1 MKEMTPKER
10 VMAFFRHEP
19 VDELPTDEGIFV
31 LFNPEAYKER
41 PSHEHGGVD
50 WFGVPWKYESSVD
63 AIAPDHSVEPI
74 MEDICDWRELVKF
87 PDLDAWDWSKVEEID
102 HISEI
107 DRENKVFE
115 IMFVNGPFERLHM
128 LMGFENALCALL
140 TDPEEVEEF
149 FNTYMEWKIKLM
161 EKVIEYYK
169 PDVLM
174 FHDDWGTQNNMFF
187 SPDVW
192 RSLIFP
198 QECISKSTPSSWQ
211 RSTAFLICGLIRER
225 HTSGI
230 PDRSPGRHS
239 DRRGSAQ
246 TRA

>member
-1 MKEMTPKER
+1 MPLHR
-10 VMAFFRHEP
+10 IILLNR
-19 VDELPTDEGIFV
+19 
-31 LFNPEAYKER
+31 
-41 PSHEHGGVD
+41 S
-50 WFGVPWKYESSVD
+50 W
-63 AIAPDHSVEPI
+63 
-74 MEDICDWRELVKF
+74 EDICDWRELVKF

-192 RSLIFP
+192 RSLIKP
-198 QECISKSTPSSWQ
+198 QIKKAVDRATSWAY
-211 RSTAFLICGLIRER
+211 SLICIPVER
-225 HTSGI
+225 SKLSF
-230 PDRSPGRHS
+230 RNL
-239 DRRGSAQ
+239 
-246 TRA
+246 

>member
-87 PDLDAWDWSKVEEID
+87 RIWM
-102 HISEI
+102 HGT
-107 DRENKVFE
+107 
-115 IMFVNGPFERLHM
+115 GPKLKRLITSVR
-128 LMGFENALCALL
+128 L
-140 TDPEEVEEF
+140 TVR
-149 FNTYMEWKIKLM
+149 TKYL
-161 EKVIEYYK
+161 
-169 PDVLM
+169 
-174 FHDDWGTQNNMFF
+174 
-187 SPDVW
+187 
-192 RSLIFP
+192 RSCL
-198 QECISKSTPSSWQ
+198 
-211 RSTAFLICGLIRER
+211 
-225 HTSGI
+225 
-230 PDRSPGRHS
+230 
-239 DRRGSAQ
+239 
-246 TRA
+246 